1 MAKMKKMPVSSKNGG
16 MVAKATKGMGATS
29 TNLFS
34 KKGNKAYCPNMS
46 KSKM

>member
-1 MAKMKKMPVSSKNGG
+1 MAKKVVSSGTKSPE
-16 MVAKATKGMGATS
+16 KASKSMGATS

>member
-1 MAKMKKMPVSSKNGG
+1 MKPVAGKAMGMKKASMS
-16 MVAKATKGMGATS
+16 MGATS

>member
-1 MAKMKKMPVSSKNGG
+1 MKAVAGKAMGMEKASKKMG
-16 MVAKATKGMGATS
+16 KAS

-34 KKGNKAYCPNMS
+34 KKGNKAYCPNLS